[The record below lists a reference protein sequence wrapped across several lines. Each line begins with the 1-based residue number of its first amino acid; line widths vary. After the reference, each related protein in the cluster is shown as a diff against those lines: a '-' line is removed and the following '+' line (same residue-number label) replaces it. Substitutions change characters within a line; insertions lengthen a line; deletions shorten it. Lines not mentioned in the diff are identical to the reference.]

1 MAQEPSLIDESF
13 QSIFLI
19 LVVIPAEIIPT
30 HLIYY
35 DSYHELRALVKLRL
49 CLTVNNI
56 AQRQCN
62 E

>member
-1 MAQEPSLIDESF
+1 MVNEAL
-13 QSIFLI
+13 QSVLLI
-19 LVVIPAEIIPT
+19 LIVISAQIIPT

-49 CLTVNNI
+49 CLNINDI
-56 AQRQCN
+56 AQRYCN

>member
-1 MAQEPSLIDESF
+1 MVNEAL
-13 QSIFLI
+13 QSVLLI
-19 LVVIPAEIIPT
+19 LIVISAQIIPT